1 MSRRALWIVVAVA
14 VVVLAAW
21 WVRGG
26 DSTSHGEDARSAA
39 HRTVDNTAYQAFRR
53 ALGHVPRTSTIP
65 HADVGDGVTISGA
78 VIDARDGKTVANVEV
93 VFRSALGESS
103 VTTNLD
109 GAYSIH
115 LAAGVYR
122 AFVRDDSVLSVG
134 RPDLQRLPGMP
145 SADAAGMPDE
155 GLMPLVVANA
165 NVTGLDL
172 SVLRGGEIR
181 GEVVDRSGNPIA
193 GAVVRARSNA
203 WRPALGSD
211 IAETDANGRFSM
223 RVPAGV
229 YLLEASHPRFA
240 GLEGEPT
247 GSRTYVQAN
256 NIAAKHLV
264 LTAGCVITGKVVAHD
279 GTPASDG
286 AIEKQWGTTDLQFGP
301 AGRIESDGRF
311 RWVTTDA
318 GDVVLRAWPWKSP
331 PSPSRRFACT
341 DGARFETTFTL
352 PDRGPD
358 IEGVLVDASGA
369 PVPFGHIDLA
379 PLDGGIAQQERTD
392 GNGRWGV
399 FSMPAGRY
407 RVTAHAEG
415 HGIVDTIIHSP
426 QTNVKLALGGTG
438 RLEGT
443 TTRLANGSFEMSL
456 DACTGEN
463 GSVRIAH
470 EQRLV
475 TVTAGRFVVDDLPA
489 CDLSFT
495 AQWRGHP
502 LTASASIPAD
512 CTAQASLD
520 LGPPHEKT
528 IHGIVRDSA
537 DRAIPNAVVSA
548 TFGEEPP
555 VTAHTD
561 GTGRYSL
568 KTYSGAAIGPSFGVG
583 FGISGSVGTGAAV
596 TLRLGHVMTPT
607 WVLQLELVGAS
618 QLHQAAMEGATLHND
633 DLRLLVGAKYY
644 AQPSLWVRFGGGYG
658 SYHEV
663 FGGDKGDRTLRGVAG
678 LFGFGLDLARFGHWV
693 VGSEFFT
700 SGTIT
705 KDGLMTSSALCLG
718 LSRY

>member
-1 MSRRALWIVVAVA
+1 MSRRALWIVVGV
-14 VVVLAAW
+14 VLVVLAGW
-21 WVRGG
+21 WARGG
-26 DSTSHGEDARSAA
+26 SSTSQQGDEAHSAA

-53 ALGHVPRTSTIP
+53 ALGHVPRTGAIP
-65 HADVGDGVTISGA
+65 RADVGDGVTISGA
-78 VIDARDGKTVANVEV
+78 VIDARDGKPVANVEV

-103 VTTNLD
+103 VTSNLD

-115 LAAGVYR
+115 VAAGVYR

-165 NVTGLDL
+165 NVAGLDL

-181 GEVVDRSGNPIA
+181 GKVVDRSGNPIA
-193 GAVVRARSNA
+193 GAVVRARGAS

-211 IAETDANGRFSM
+211 IAETDGSGMFSM

-240 GLEGEPT
+240 GIDGEPT
-247 GSRTYVQAN
+247 GSRTLVE
-256 NIAAKHLV
+256 AKNVAIKTLV
-264 LTAGCVITGKVVAHD
+264 LTAGCVISGKVVAHD
-279 GTPASDG
+279 GTPAPDG

-301 AGRIESDGRF
+301 AGRIDSDGRF
-311 RWVTTDA
+311 RWVTTEI

-331 PSPSRRFACT
+331 PSASRRFACT
-341 DGARFETTFTL
+341 DGARFDATFTL

-358 IEGVLVDASGA
+358 IEGVLVDATGA

-392 GNGRWGV
+392 GNGRWAV

-443 TTRLANGSFEMSL
+443 TTRLANGSFELSL

-463 GSVRIAH
+463 GTVRIAH

-489 CDLSFT
+489 CELSFT

-512 CTAQASLD
+512 GTAQASLD

-528 IHGIVRDSA
+528 IHGIVRDNT
-537 DRAIPNAVVSA
+537 DRGIPNAVVSA
-548 TFGEEPP
+548 TFGDAPP
-555 VTAHTD
+555 VTTQTD

-568 KTYSGAAIGPSFGVG
+568 KTYSGAAIVASTDQGVG
-583 FGISGSVGTGAAV
+583 FASVGLANVPDEQVDISVGKSIEIDEHEK
-596 TLRLGHVMTPT
+596 LDD
-607 WVLQLELVGAS
+607 QLLS
-618 QLHQAAMEGATLHND
+618 DPNYD
-633 DLRLLVGAKYY
+633 P
-644 AQPSLWVRFGGGYG
+644 QPL
-658 SYHEV
+658 
-663 FGGDKGDRTLRGVAG
+663 
-678 LFGFGLDLARFGHWV
+678 
-693 VGSEFFT
+693 
-700 SGTIT
+700 
-705 KDGLMTSSALCLG
+705 
-718 LSRY
+718 